1 MQAILLIQTAS
12 PFNQAKAREALDL
25 ALALAA
31 VEHQVSI
38 LFQDD
43 AVYQLLPPADK
54 PADAPAPLKAF
65 QKSFGL
71 FALYDIGPCLVCQ
84 QSLNSRGLAELVLPE
99 GFRLADSAQ
108 IRTAMQQADQLIRC

>member
-31 VEHQVSI
+31 IEHQVSM

-43 AVYQLLPPADK
+43 AVYQLL
-54 PADAPAPLKAF
+54 APDFEQTTAPLKAF

-84 QSLNSRGLAELVLPE
+84 QSLAARGLAQLSLPD
-99 GFRLADSAQ
+99 GFVQADSAAIQ
-108 IRTAMQQADQLIRC
+108 AAMQQADQLIRC

>member
-1 MQAILLIQTAS
+1 MQTILLIQTAS

-43 AVYQLLPPADK
+43 AVYQLLPPADI
-54 PADAPAPLKAF
+54 PAPLKAF
-65 QKSFGL
+65 YKSFGL

-84 QSLNSRGLAELVLPE
+84 RSLTARGLTKLPLLDD
-99 GFRLADSAQ
+99 FIVADSAAIQ
-108 IRTAMQQADQLIRC
+108 AAMQQADQLIRC

>member
-31 VEHQVSI
+31 VEHQVSM

-43 AVYQLLPPADK
+43 AIYQLV
-54 PADAPAPLKAF
+54 APDFGQANAPLKAF

-84 QSLNSRGLAELVLPE
+84 QSLAARGLAQLSLPD
-99 GFRLADSAQ
+99 GFVRADSAAIQ
-108 IRTAMQQADQLIRC
+108 AAMQQADQLIRC